1 MLLEDVEDPEE
12 AVRVAERIT
21 HELREPILIDGRD
34 LFVRASIGIALG
46 NVYQKTSEDLL
57 RDADTAMYWA
67 KNEAADYKVFDP
79 AMYQQAISRL
89 EMENDLRRANEREEF
104 VVHYQPI
111 VNIQTGRLWGLE
123 ALVRWDH
130 PERGLLDPDEFV
142 PVAEESG
149 LVVPIGEQV
158 LREACRRAAEW
169 QKEHPHCPP
178 LVISVNL
185 SGRQLR
191 CADLHEVI
199 EQVLKESN
207 LSASSLSLDITE
219 TVYISALD
227 ANTAALDRLKALG
240 IRISMD
246 DFGAGYSSLSY
257 LKRLPADVLKIDK
270 SFTRGLGVEVED
282 TAIMQTIV
290 DLAHI
295 LGMEVV
301 AEGVEVEEQETL
313 LKEMGCD
320 LAQGFF
326 FSKPLAPGALQRF
339 LEEKRTS

>member
-1 MLLEDVEDPEE
+1 M
-12 AVRVAERIT
+12 
-21 HELREPILIDGRD
+21 
-34 LFVRASIGIALG
+34 
-46 NVYQKTSEDLL
+46 
-57 RDADTAMYWA
+57 
-67 KNEAADYKVFDP
+67 
-79 AMYQQAISRL
+79 
-89 EMENDLRRANEREEF
+89 
-104 VVHYQPI
+104 
-111 VNIQTGRLWGLE
+111 
-123 ALVRWDH
+123 
-130 PERGLLDPDEFV
+130 
-142 PVAEESG
+142 
-149 LVVPIGEQV
+149 
-158 LREACRRAAEW
+158 
-169 QKEHPHCPP
+169 
-178 LVISVNL
+178 NL

-320 LAQGFF
+320 FAQGFL
-326 FSKPLAPGALQRF
+326 FSEPLPPEALQRF
-339 LEEKRTS
+339 LAEERTS